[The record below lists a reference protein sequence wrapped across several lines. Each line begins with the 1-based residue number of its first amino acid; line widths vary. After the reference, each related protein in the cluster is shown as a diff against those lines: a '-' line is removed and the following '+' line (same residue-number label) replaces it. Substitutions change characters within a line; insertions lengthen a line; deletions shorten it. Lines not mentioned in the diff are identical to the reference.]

1 MRNANEI
8 IGGLEE
14 LQHIRLR
21 NQCYACM
28 GNVLQTRNIIF
39 VDDLIS
45 ETIEFIKKQQKR
57 IEELGA
63 AQTARVLTLEEMQ
76 QWEIKTIWDKNAVY
90 VENVSDPGY
99 LSAYDGR
106 DFDVNLDGYGI
117 SWRCWTQR
125 PTDEQR
131 EAEAWN

>member
-1 MRNANEI
+1 MSERTEEERLLQS
-8 IGGLEE
+8 LEGFE
-14 LQHIRLR
+14 KLIATADATTFISASRKIRYRDILR
-21 NQCYACM
+21 E
-28 GNVLQTRNIIF
+28 TRNK
-39 VDDLIS
+39 
-45 ETIEFIKKQQKR
+45 IKSLYAR
-57 IEELGA
+57 VEALEA

-99 LSAYDGR
+99 LSVYDGR

-131 EAEAWN
+131 EAVKWDE